1 MNKQQLPE
9 DGVYTESTDGLDTEG
24 HRFYVDGTDATED
37 TEGHRTPPRIDS
49 GDEDVEGHKRMD
61 IIDTG
66 DDVTGHINF
75 PRPSEPFP
83 GA

>member
-1 MNKQQLPE
+1 
-9 DGVYTESTDGLDTEG
+9 
-24 HRFYVDGTDATED
+24 
-37 TEGHRTPPRIDS
+37 
-49 GDEDVEGHKRMD
+49 MD